1 MSLAIGLCYKDQFV
15 IVSNDSKVII
25 ANYLPGG
32 KIDLDSVK
40 ETNIKTDKVKLLTDK
55 VLISITGFT
64 TVADFIFR
72 ELRKEVKPENDL
84 NECAEV
90 LKELINGLV
99 DLDSEDK
106 EYLDFA
112 TKSYTINLFGFTH
125 DGKTGAA
132 EYNSFTNSV
141 DLLESPLEGNRYPI
155 IIQSPDP
162 ENDRK
167 EMYPYLSLPAEYQ
180 TFDMFM
186 QQIVTVHAYLSSKHK
201 KSVSTDCKFHILYK
215 GEGQVHYTTKT
226 VETLDFY
233 DELQLEKE

>member
-15 IVSNDSKVII
+15 IVSNDSKVTI

-40 ETNIKTDKVKLLTDK
+40 ETNIKTDKVNLLTDK

-64 TVADFIFR
+64 TISDFIFI
-72 ELRKEVKPENDL
+72 ELRKLVKPENDL
-84 NECAEV
+84 IECVEI
-90 LKELINGLV
+90 LKELMNELV
-99 DLDSEDK
+99 DFDSDDK
-106 EYLDFA
+106 NYIDIA

-125 DGKTGAA
+125 SGKTGAA
-132 EYNSFTNSV
+132 EYNGTSNSV

-180 TFDMFM
+180 TLTMFM
-186 QQIVTVHAYLSSKHK
+186 QQIITVHAYLSSKHK

-215 GEGQVHYTTKT
+215 KEGQIYNLTKI
-226 VETLDFY
+226 VETLDYY